1 MSQTDIYSS
10 PAYKRSRNAYHV
22 QCVSEYLVTILV
34 EDAFLAK
41 LLKSID
47 LPDAVIGIVSAL
59 MSLAFLVQLGTIY
72 LMQHIRNVKRT
83 VILIDVSSMLCFMCA
98 FLLPFVP
105 AVGNLRTVLVFA
117 TIGGGF
123 LLKYLQLNLYYKW
136 GNSFVKPEN
145 RGAFSARNEAISQA
159 AGVVFTLVIGFMVD
173 HFEKQG
179 QLNTSFIIIAAVI
192 AVLTVIDLI
201 MLLMIEK
208 YSAEDAVKQQKPM
221 KEVLRNTLGNR
232 NFRNVMFMVS
242 LNEIA
247 FYLTV
252 SFVGTFKTEDLLLS
266 MGTIQLI
273 NIGAS
278 LLRCVISEPVGCW
291 SDRTS
296 FAHVYRIGLWLA
308 VLSFLLL
315 VLTTK
320 QTWWLIAGFTVLYQ
334 VSDAFI
340 NANTNN
346 MTYSYVPIDFFVQAQ
361 AIRSSVVGIIG
372 FAASLVGSRILAAI
386 QANGNMVMGHP
397 VYAQQL
403 LAGMSMI
410 ILLVA
415 IAFNKYVVEKQE
427 IMKQ

>member
-1 MSQTDIYSS
+1 
-10 PAYKRSRNAYHV
+10 
-22 QCVSEYLVTILV
+22 
-34 EDAFLAK
+34 
-41 LLKSID
+41 
-47 LPDAVIGIVSAL
+47 
-59 MSLAFLVQLGTIY
+59 
-72 LMQHIRNVKRT
+72 
-83 VILIDVSSMLCFMCA
+83 
-98 FLLPFVP
+98 
-105 AVGNLRTVLVFA
+105 
-117 TIGGGF
+117 
-123 LLKYLQLNLYYKW
+123 
-136 GNSFVKPEN
+136 
-145 RGAFSARNEAISQA
+145 
-159 AGVVFTLVIGFMVD
+159 
-173 HFEKQG
+173 
-179 QLNTSFIIIAAVI
+179 
-192 AVLTVIDLI
+192 
-201 MLLMIEK
+201 
-208 YSAEDAVKQQKPM
+208 
-221 KEVLRNTLGNR
+221 
-232 NFRNVMFMVS
+232 
-242 LNEIA
+242 
-247 FYLTV
+247 
-252 SFVGTFKTEDLLLS
+252 
-266 MGTIQLI
+266 
-273 NIGAS
+273 
-278 LLRCVISEPVGCW
+278 
-291 SDRTS
+291 
-296 FAHVYRIGLWLA
+296 VYRIGLWLA